1 MLRTNYSQID
11 AVENKIYVSTLEM
24 DRDKDHENRI
34 TNRTKN
40 GRRKIYPNKNS
51 ISLKFDISLVQS
63 SIRT

>member
-11 AVENKIYVSTLEM
+11 TVENKIYVSTLEM

-40 GRRKIYPNKNS
+40 GRRKIYPNKNHYM
-51 ISLKFDISLVQS
+51 D
-63 SIRT
+63 